1 MTWGAARDG
10 EADETMRRLVMA
22 GLALLACCAPAVRAG
37 AETVDGETELA
48 RRTMIL
54 SILVGG
60 GVQNNL
66 QGHRAISD
74 VAFMNAGHRMTY
86 VPFDPFGAGWY
97 RGAFEAGLESWF
109 QYYLEPDGDAAGG
122 AKLAFRYNFLGLGGR
137 LVPYVEALGGVGGT
151 SLKVREIRSTVT
163 FVLEAGVGLQYFVTK
178 GVSLHGGYRF
188 HHLSNGN
195 IESPNRGIEA
205 NSGVAGVS
213 FYFH

>member
-1 MTWGAARDG
+1 
-10 EADETMRRLVMA
+10 MRRLMVA
-22 GLALLACCAPAVRAG
+22 GLALLACWAPAVCA
-37 AETVDGETELA
+37 ADETVDGEAEFA

-66 QGHRAISD
+66 QSHRVTSD
-74 VAFMNAGHRMTY
+74 IAFMNAGHRMTY
-86 VPFDPFGAGWY
+86 VPFDPFGNGWY

-109 QYYLEPDGDAAGG
+109 QYYFEPDGSAAGG

-151 SLKVREIRSTVT
+151 SLKVKEIRSSFT
-163 FVLEAGVGLQYFVTK
+163 FVLEVGVGLQYFVTK
-178 GVSLHGGYRF
+178 GMAVHGGYRF

-205 NSGVAGVS
+205 DSGVVGLS
-213 FYFH
+213 FFFH